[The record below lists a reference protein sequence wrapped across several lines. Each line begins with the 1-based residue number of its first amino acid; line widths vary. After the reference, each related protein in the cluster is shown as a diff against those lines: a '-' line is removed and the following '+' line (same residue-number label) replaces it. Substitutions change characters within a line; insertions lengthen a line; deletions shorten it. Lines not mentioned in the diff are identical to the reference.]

1 MTIVKFL
8 IRHAV
13 RKNMRG
19 QVFLFQVGEVEHTAV
34 TSEDGEEGTE
44 WTRELRC
51 GNENV
56 F

>member
-1 MTIVKFL
+1 MQFAKICVARF
-8 IRHAV
+8 
-13 RKNMRG
+13 
-19 QVFLFQVGEVEHTAV
+19 FLFQVGEVEHTAV
-34 TSEDGEEGTE
+34 TSEDGEDGIE